1 MKNNFKF
8 ILSLLL
14 VVLIAVGTFAGCD
27 DKNVPVS
34 EIPGDDITNTG
45 EDVTNTGEGITN
57 IGEGITNIG
66 EGITNIGEGETVF
79 RFEVTDDEGEVT
91 VWNVHTDKETV
102 GAALLEVELIDG
114 EESSYGLMV
123 THVNGIRA
131 DFTEDNAWWAF
142 LVDGEMSLV
151 GVDSVAIKEGETY
164 AFVYTP
170 N

>member
-14 VVLIAVGTFAGCD
+14 VVLIAAGTFTGCD

-34 EIPGDDITNTG
+34 EIPGEDITNTG
-45 EDVTNTGEGITN
+45 EDVTNTGED
-57 IGEGITNIG
+57 
-66 EGITNIGEGETVF
+66 ITNIGEGETVF

-91 VWNVHTDKETV
+91 VWNVHTNKETV

-123 THVNGIRA
+123 MYVNGIRA

-151 GVDSVAIKEGETY
+151 GVDSVTVKEGEIY